1 MNELVLSLNKQKA
14 VVVVAVVVDVVVVV
28 VDLRKTNLCKY
39 LASKVFVD
47 LDNLIP
53 ATKTETA
60 TAVINSNP
68 VLPSR

>member
-14 VVVVAVVVDVVVVV
+14 VVVVAGVVVVVV

-60 TAVINSNP
+60 TAAINSNP

>member
-1 MNELVLSLNKQKA
+1 MNELVLSLNKQK
-14 VVVVAVVVDVVVVV
+14 VVVVDVV

-47 LDNLIP
+47 LDNLIL

-60 TAVINSNP
+60 TAAINSNP